1 MRIIKVSNLV
11 KTNRDGVFDC
21 DVTFKKALLSR
32 PETHPFTY
40 NPGDA
45 EEMSVLVGK
54 WLQAKNV
61 NPSRQA
67 AAYVPQMPT
76 KALIN
81 MEALRR
87 IRAAGYTDKKQLSI
101 LMNGTDEERQVMA
114 ETIKRIVDRS
124 NVLVDHPVLDYEND
138 TYWS

>member
-11 KTNRDGVFDC
+11 KTNRDGVYDC
-21 DVTFKKALLSR
+21 DVTFKKTLLSR
-32 PETHPFTY
+32 PDTHPFTY

-54 WLQAKNV
+54 WLQEHNV
-61 NPSRQA
+61 NPLRQA

-76 KALIN
+76 KALVN
-81 MEALRR
+81 MEARRR
-87 IRAAGYTDKKQLSI
+87 IREAGYSDKKQLSI
-101 LMNGTDEERQVMA
+101 LMNGSDEERQKMA

-124 NVLVDHPVLDYEND
+124 NVLVDHPVLEYED
-138 TYWS
+138 DRYWS